1 MKTRLL
7 TLLLLHFFVSAY
19 CKVNQDTID
28 GNIVNAKVDRRLDI
42 SSHLLKTVTSI
53 TLTNKGSSAVRHFL
67 FAVDPTLKDSLSY
80 ISASVKDHKSD
91 KLEVSET
98 NVPGHSDKR
107 FYRVALPSSLEAG
120 KTVSIDVDAVYT
132 HVLTPFPSSITQA
145 EKQLVVLE
153 TNLYFYSPYPTTSQT
168 TTVITANT
176 NVESYTKTK
185 PVSQS
190 DTTINYGPFEDTVP
204 FSEAPLRVH
213 EENNSPFLTVT
224 YLERLVEVSHWGN
237 IAVEEH
243 VDVRHTGATL
253 KGPFSR
259 FDYQRQQ
266 DGYASVKQFKTSL
279 PASAHDVYYR
289 DEIGNISTSN
299 LRESDESVEV
309 ELRPRFPLFGGWKT
323 RYILGYN
330 VPSYEYL
337 FNKGDHYAL
346 KIRFIDH
353 IYDDMVVDEVLLKI
367 ILPEGAKDIQLK
379 VPFDVERRGD
389 DVHYT
394 YLDTLGRPVVVLHKL
409 NLVEQHIQDF
419 ELHYTFQRLRL
430 LQEPLLVVGAF
441 YLLFLAVIIYVRLD
455 FSITKD
461 EAKESRMRVSSLIDE
476 VQSAH
481 DRRSALYQSYDDAIN
496 KYKSSKDLAAFVLSR
511 KKIDADY
518 KQLTQQIQNLQ
529 AQLKA
534 EGSDAAEKVS
544 ELQRLDVLYKEQ
556 IALAITA
563 AEKLVA
569 GKLARAQYLEN
580 EGAITGKCEETY
592 KKMESLRSAL

>member
-1 MKTRLL
+1 MKTLVL
-7 TLLLLHFFVSAY
+7 SLLLVHIFMFIFCKQVS
-19 CKVNQDTID
+19 DTID
-28 GNIVNAKVDRRLDI
+28 NNIVNSKVERKIDI
-42 SSHLLKTVTSI
+42 SSHLVKTSTSI
-53 TLTNKGSSAVRHFL
+53 TLQNKGSTAVRHFL
-67 FAVDPTLKDSLSY
+67 FAIDPTLDGHLSL
-80 ISASVKDHKSD
+80 ISAVPREHKSD
-91 KLEVSET
+91 KLEVVEAT
-98 NVPGHSDKR
+98 VQGHSNKR
-107 FYRVALPSSLEAG
+107 FFRVGLRSALDSG
-120 KTVSIDVDAVYT
+120 KTVTVEVEAVFS
-132 HVLTPFPSSITQA
+132 HVLKPFPSEITQA

-153 TNLYFYSPYPTTSQT
+153 ANLYFYSPYSTTSQT
-168 TTVITANT
+168 TTITTNNA

-190 DTTINYGPFEDTVP
+190 DTSINYGPFEDKAP

-224 YLERLVEVSHWGN
+224 NLERLVEVSHWGN
-237 IAVEEH
+237 IAVEEQI
-243 VDVRHTGATL
+243 DIRHTGANL

-266 DGYASVKQFKTSL
+266 DGYASVKHFKTSL
-279 PASAHDVYYR
+279 PASARDVYYR

-299 LRESDESVEV
+299 LKEMDESVEV

-323 RYILGYN
+323 KYIIGYN

-337 FNKGDHYAL
+337 YYKGDHYAL
-346 KIRFIDH
+346 KMRFIDH
-353 IYDDMVVDEVLLKI
+353 IYDDMVVDDMLLKV
-367 ILPEGAKDIQLK
+367 ILPEGSKDIELK
-379 VPFDVERRGD
+379 APFDIERKGD
-389 DVHYT
+389 GIHYT
-394 YLDTLGRPVVVLHKL
+394 YLDTLGRPVIVLHKQ

-455 FSITKD
+455 FAITKD

-496 KYKSSKDLAAFVLSR
+496 KYKSSKDMTAFVSSR

-529 AQLKA
+529 AQLKV
-534 EGSDAAEKVS
+534 EGSDAAEKVA
-544 ELQRLDVLYKEQ
+544 ELQRLDAQYKEQ

-563 AEKLVA
+563 AEKLVS
-569 GKLARAQYLEN
+569 GKLGRTQYLDN
-580 EGAITGKCEETY
+580 EGAISGKCEDTY
-592 KKMESLRSAL
+592 KKMEALRSAL

>member
-1 MKTRLL
+1 MKTRVL
-7 TLLLLHFFVSAY
+7 TLLLVHIFVSAF

-28 GNIVNAKVDRRLDI
+28 GNIVNAKVERKLDI

-67 FAVDPTLKDSLSY
+67 FAVDPTLKDNLSY
-80 ISASVKDHKSD
+80 ISAAIKEHKSD

-98 NVPGHSDKR
+98 SVSGHSDKR
-107 FYRVALPSSLEAG
+107 FYRVVLPSALEGG
-120 KTVSIDVDAVYT
+120 KTASVDVEAVYS
-132 HVLTPFPSSITQA
+132 HVLTPYPSAITQA
-145 EKQLVVLE
+145 EKQLVVLD

-168 TTVITANT
+168 TTVTTTNA

-190 DTTINYGPFEDTVP
+190 DTTINYGPFEDKAP
-204 FSEAPLRVH
+204 FSEAPLKVH

-243 VDVRHTGATL
+243 VDIRHTGATL

-266 DGYASVKQFKTSL
+266 DGYASVKHFKTSL

-299 LRESDESVEV
+299 LRETDEYVEV

-323 RYILGYN
+323 KYILGYN

-337 FNKGDHYAL
+337 FYKGDHYAL
-346 KIRFIDH
+346 KVRFIDH

-367 ILPEGAKDIQLK
+367 ILPEGSKDIQLK
-379 VPFDVERRGD
+379 VPFEVERRGD

-394 YLDTLGRPVVVLHKL
+394 YLDTLGRPVVVLHKH

-419 ELHYTFQRLRL
+419 ELHYTFQRYRL

-455 FSITKD
+455 FAITKD

-496 KYKSSKDLAAFVLSR
+496 KYKSSKDMAAFVSSR
-511 KKIDADY
+511 KKIDTDY

-529 AQLKA
+529 AQLKI
-534 EGSDAAEKVS
+534 EGSEAAEKVA
-544 ELQRLDVLYKEQ
+544 ELQRLDTLYKEQ

-569 GKLARAQYLEN
+569 GKLGRAQYLEN
-580 EGAITGKCEETY
+580 EGSISGKCEDTY
-592 KKMESLRSAL
+592 KKMESLRSSL